1 MTEYFIKI
9 FYTTK
14 FGTKFEVL
22 ESVYLPRK
30 KFSHDHTS
38 PKVKLLAILV
48 IGKLELGNGFLA
60 DNSKLDSNK
69 NSEAAVVRTAER
81 SKSSSF
87 GMRLLVRIN
96 LILIFPKL
104 R

>member
-1 MTEYFIKI
+1 MPSKKI
-9 FYTTK
+9 
-14 FGTKFEVL
+14 
-22 ESVYLPRK
+22 
-30 KFSHDHTS
+30 SHDHTS
-38 PKVKLLAILV
+38 PKVKLIQV
-48 IGKLELGNGFLA
+48 IGKLEPGNGFLA
-60 DNSKLDSNK
+60 DNWKLDLDK